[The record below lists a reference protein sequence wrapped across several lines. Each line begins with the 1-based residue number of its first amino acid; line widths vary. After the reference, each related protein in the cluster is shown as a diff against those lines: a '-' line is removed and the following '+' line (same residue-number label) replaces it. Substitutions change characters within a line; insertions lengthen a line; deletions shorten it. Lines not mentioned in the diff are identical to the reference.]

1 MTSQDIAAAL
11 QRVESVFHRRP
22 EAAFHDDA
30 PGTVRWESGLRLVA
44 THANGKQVLTDM
56 PGEFGGTGDQVSPGW
71 LVRSGLAAC
80 TASCIALAAA
90 REGIELQAL
99 EVTAS
104 SRSDAR
110 GMLGM
115 ADADGQAVYPGPH
128 DVQMHV
134 RISAHGVS
142 AQRLRSLVE
151 DSNRRAPMTSAFK
164 NALPVALH
172 IEVGDA

>member
-1 MTSQDIAAAL
+1 MAARDIAAAL
-11 QRVESVFHRRP
+11 QRVESVFQRRP

-128 DVQMHV
+128 DVQVHV
-134 RISAHGVS
+134 RISARGVS
-142 AQRLRSLVE
+142 AQRLHSLVE
-151 DSNRRAPMTSAFK
+151 NSNQRAPMTSAFRH
-164 NALPVALH
+164 ALPVALH
-172 IEVGDA
+172 VEVADA

>member
-1 MTSQDIAAAL
+1 MAARDIAAAL
-11 QRVESVFHRRP
+11 QRVETVFQRRP

-44 THANGKQVLTDM
+44 THANGKQVVTDM

-104 SRSDAR
+104 SCSDAR

-134 RISAHGVS
+134 RISARGVS
-142 AQRLRSLVE
+142 AQRLHSLVE
-151 DSNRRAPMTSAFK
+151 NSNQRAPMTSAFRH
-164 NALPVALH
+164 ALPVALH
-172 IEVGDA
+172 IEVADA

>member
-1 MTSQDIAAAL
+1 MAVQDIAAAL
-11 QRVESVFHRRP
+11 QRVETVFQRRP

-56 PGEFGGTGDQVSPGW
+56 PAEFGGTGDQVSPGW

-134 RISAHGVS
+134 RISARGVS
-142 AQRLRSLVE
+142 AQRLRTLVE
-151 DSNRRAPMTSAFK
+151 GSNHRAPMTSAFRH
-164 NALPVALH
+164 ALPVALQ
-172 IEVGDA
+172 IDIGDA